1 MALMFSH
8 KTHEHLQMLRAC
20 WGTHIAMTI
29 EKMNKLQTFATKR
42 SEKKPNNTKI
52 PVNYFMSTIDS
63 AFLDII
69 LSSAY
74 IFLLEN
80 HFVNVVVPKES
91 SGDASFEM

>member
-1 MALMFSH
+1 
-8 KTHEHLQMLRAC
+8 
-20 WGTHIAMTI
+20 MTI